1 MEDLYF
7 QHFIYIFFKLCSS
20 MQSRNLIPYTVLT
33 VFNEIFNPGH
43 NAFIINTLK
52 MGIRTDPSLDIN
64 VFGIKHTLYHC

>member
-1 MEDLYF
+1 
-7 QHFIYIFFKLCSS
+7 

-43 NAFIINTLK
+43 NAFVINTLK